1 LGALFFG
8 EILTFKNAMGTIMA
22 VIALVVLNNVKLKDL
37 TNFR

>member
-1 LGALFFG
+1 
-8 EILTFKNAMGTIMA
+8 MGTIMA